1 MENDNRIQ
9 ALVTANE
16 VAHKTIKELQDKI
29 KSLELQLQ
37 AYEVSNKNAYMA
49 LDESQKK
56 LEECKK
62 KNREPNYHYTEFDLK
77 HSKEYIEGF
86 EDCKRQILKKLGKAR
101 GYLGLFE
108 NELKVTIKPE

>member
-62 KNREPNYHYTEFDLK
+62 KNREPNYHYVDSDLK
-77 HSKEYIEGF
+77 HSEEYIKGYK
-86 EDCKRQILKKLGKAR
+86 DCEKKWKKEMLIWIGRVK
-101 GYLGLFE
+101 
-108 NELKVTIKPE
+108 KK